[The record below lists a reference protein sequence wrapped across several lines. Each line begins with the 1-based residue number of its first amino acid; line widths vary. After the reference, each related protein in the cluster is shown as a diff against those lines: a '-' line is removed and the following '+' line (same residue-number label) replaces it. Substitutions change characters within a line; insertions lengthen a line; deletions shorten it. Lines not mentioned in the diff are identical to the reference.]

1 MAASGLPPVRLHD
14 LRHGAATLALA
25 SGTELKVVQST
36 LGHASIVLTADTYV
50 SALPQLYHDSACATA
65 RLVLRAV
72 RSNRKMA
79 RPGRRHDSPV
89 AHPDSPDDAT
99 TDLGKAPRSNA
110 VWRVGRVG
118 LEPTTHG
125 L

>member
-1 MAASGLPPVRLHD
+1 MPPVRLHD

-25 SGTELKVVQST
+25 SGTELKVVQGT

-50 SALPQLYHDSACATA
+50 SVLPQLYRDSARATA
-65 RLVLRAV
+65 RLVLKAV
-72 RSNRKMA
+72 RATNGRSA
-79 RPGRRHDSPV
+79 RVGRSVTHDQMTRLQARVKPQV
-89 AHPDSPDDAT
+89 
-99 TDLGKAPRSNA
+99 G
-110 VWRVGRVG
+110 VVGRVG